1 MARRRLL
8 EPPSDPVNMAAMRAT
23 QEDEDEFDATEDE
36 EEFEEDDSSTAE
48 ALNDP
53 DVTHLSGGPR
63 IGGGRGKR
71 SEMFGEDA
79 EHAMGRAS
87 SPRLYA
93 QAAQFPACVQLRV
106 WKWENGV
113 PVGLGAID
121 ATATEEDFVRQF
133 FSAMPRRGEGRAQ
146 FKLRPIDIRG
156 HELGQEVTTV
166 ISEHHAAIRRMRE
179 AEEEEREMRLYGRG
193 GGRYGR
199 GDDNGSGGQP
209 QVIVEAPPS
218 SDGTEHMGHAMD
230 RMLDV
235 VESRAKAL
243 EDALEMERSRVRD
256 EEKQRA
262 QERIDLATNAAQG
275 VQVLTERMM
284 KDDQVRQQQ
293 ALRAQQEQ
301 SQMMLTTLTTIF
313 TQQQSMAAQQAE
325 MQRRADEY
333 RIEQERQ
340 RAERERREVEDRLKR
355 EREEYEA
362 RRAKEREEAEYRLRL
377 EREEAQRKFEQAKME
392 LEVRL
397 QREREEMERKE
408 RREREEAERRE
419 KWFSEE
425 RARREEREAR
435 EARDREESRARRE
448 QMEREEAREREAE
461 RNRQH
466 ELRVKEMEA
475 QAQRDREHAERM
487 AAMAKLELEARA
499 TAQGGDSLG
508 NTLKMFSQFGIP
520 PEEVFPRVFGMGG
533 KGGGDEEGE
542 EKEAGWTAALPA
554 IMGVLGAVAKAASA
568 RGAAQQPR
576 QAPMPPPQFV
586 GGPPMVAPQPPPRMM
601 PRAAQ
606 PVRPAPRT
614 LPAPPPEMP
623 QPRVREQQPVLV
635 EDDLPPMPDVA
646 EVEQAMAQAAP
657 PPSLSEVAKA
667 AGLTLKQQK
676 SARIGLRSLVK
687 QMQNAEQEKWEELIG
702 TAIMSEINIFHY
714 VKAVSVKAAMI
725 EAGADEAFAGQVI
738 TAMKQSSLVPEDLPY
753 GDENGGEA

>member
-8 EPPSDPVNMAAMRAT
+8 EPPSDPVNMAAMRGAG
-23 QEDEDEFDATEDE
+23 EDEDDFDATEDE
-36 EEFEEDDSSTAE
+36 EEFEEDDSSTAD

-63 IGGGRGKR
+63 IGGGRGKK

-193 GGRYGR
+193 GGRFGR
-199 GDDNGSGGQP
+199 GEDNGNGGQP
-209 QVIVEAPPS
+209 TVVVESPQ

-243 EDALEMERSRVRD
+243 EDALEMERERVRE

-293 ALRAQQEQ
+293 SLRAQQEQ

-362 RRAKEREEAEYRLRL
+362 RRAKEREEADYRLRL

-435 EARDREESRARRE
+435 ESREREESRARRE
-448 QMEREEAREREAE
+448 QMEREESREREAE

-475 QAQRDREHAERM
+475 QATRDREHAERM
-487 AAMAKLELEARA
+487 AAMAKLELETRA

-508 NTLKMFSQFGIP
+508 STLKLFSQFGIP

-533 KGGGDEEGE
+533 GKGDEGDGE

-554 IMGVLGAVAKAASA
+554 IMGVLGEVAKAASA
-568 RGAAQQPR
+568 RGAAPR
-576 QAPMPPPQFV
+576 PAPPMPQQFV
-586 GGPPMVAPQPPPRMM
+586 SGPPMVAPPQQRAM
-601 PRAAQ
+601 PR
-606 PVRPAPRT
+606 PVQQARPAPRP
-614 LPAPPPEMP
+614 LPAPPPDMP
-623 QPRVREQQPVLV
+623 QQRAPQREAVAV
-635 EDDLPPMPDVA
+635 EEPLPPFPDVS
-646 EVEQAMAQAAP
+646 EIEQAAP
-657 PPSLSEVAKA
+657 VAAPPSLSEVAKA
-667 AGLTLKQQK
+667 AGMTLKQQK
-676 SARIGLRSLVK
+676 SARIALRSLLK
-687 QMQNAEQEKWEELIG
+687 QMQNAEEEKWEELIG
-702 TAIMSEINIFHY
+702 TAIMGEISIFHY
-714 VKAVSVKAAMI
+714 VKAVTVRAAMI
-725 EAGADEAFAGQVI
+725 EAGADEAFTTRVI
-738 TAMKQSSLVPEDLPY
+738 AAMRQSSLVPEDLPY